1 MSLFSRTSE
10 LPGLQG
16 VTRDLSSMTGKG
28 MKKLSHGDIAVI
40 DAPDISRVLA
50 QRLIDAQVSAVVN
63 AARFSTG
70 AIPNFGPQMLLDANI
85 VLVEGVGAEVWA
97 PLKDGKKA
105 RLTEDGGLY
114 YGEKLLAAGT
124 VVTPDEA
131 ELTFVDA
138 QQHLVDHMEA
148 FFGNTIQFLHSEA
161 PLLIDGLGIPEVG
174 KNLTNRK
181 VIVVSPGENHREEIR
196 NLRNFIREFDPAM
209 IAVDSA
215 ADSLVDLGYTPDFI
229 VGDPELM
236 GADALRSGARV
247 ILPADPDGHAVGLE
261 RIQDLGI
268 GAMTFPSA
276 VESATDLALLLA
288 DYHEAELIVNV
299 GAPLSL
305 EQVFSQSDKASP
317 SALLSRTKL
326 GPKLVDASAIANLY
340 AIRSSGNIAW
350 LWAVLGILVT
360 VATIVW
366 IIGSTGSGGFT
377 ENLITTWNNLA
388 SAVQRLLGI
397 GKA

>member
-85 VLVEGVGAEVWA
+85 ILVEGVGAEVWA

-236 GADALRSGARV
+236 GTDALRSGARV

-276 VESATDLALLLA
+276 VESAMDLALLLA

>member
-16 VTRDLSSMTGKG
+16 VTRDLSVAGKG
-28 MKKLSHGDIAVI
+28 MKKLSQGDIAVV

-50 QRLIDAQVSAVVN
+50 QRLIDAQVAAVVN
-63 AARFSTG
+63 AGHFSTG
-70 AIPNFGPQMLLDANI
+70 GIPNFGPQMLLDANI
-85 VLVEGVGAEVWA
+85 FLVEGVGAEVWL

-114 YGEKLLAAGT
+114 YGEKLIASGT
-124 VVTPDEA
+124 VVTSEQA
-131 ELTFVDA
+131 ELTFIDA

-148 FFGNTIQFLHSEA
+148 FFGNTIQFIHSEA

-174 KNLTNRK
+174 KNLSDRK
-181 VIVVSPGENHREEIR
+181 VVVVSPGPSHREELR
-196 NLRNFIREFDPAM
+196 HLRNFIREFDPAL

-215 ADSLVDLGYTPDFI
+215 ADTMVDLGYTPDFI
-229 VGDPELM
+229 VGDPAVI

-261 RIQDLGI
+261 RIQDLGV

-288 DYHEAELIVNV
+288 DYHEAELVINV
-299 GAPLSL
+299 GAPLNL
-305 EQVFSQSDKASP
+305 EQVFGQSATANP
-317 SALLSRTKL
+317 SALLTRTKL
-326 GPKLVDASAIANLY
+326 GPRLVDVSAITNLY
-340 AIRSSGNIAW
+340 AIRSGGNIAW
-350 LWAVLGILVT
+350 LWAILGILVA
-360 VATIVW
+360 VAAIVW
-366 IIGSTGSGGFT
+366 VAGNAGTGSFT
-377 ENLITTWNNLA
+377 ENLIVTWNNFA
-388 SAVQRLLGI
+388 TSVQGLLGI
-397 GKA
+397 KKG